1 MADNHGNTPAAWISV
16 AVSMIGIVVASIAL
30 MLDPVSLPV
39 FWVGLVVAVA
49 AFPLF
54 LVLARMG
61 YNDSSH

>member
-61 YNDSSH
+61 CNDSSH